1 MSPGH
6 AAQTPLTRWRST
18 RARHDADRRYAI
30 LGWIDRIAILVF
42 FVLILY
48 TLVGSTP
55 FQHEV
60 IDTARNTEGSSLNRY
75 IWFALLG
82 LSLPVLWARFTATLG
97 LLKAIWPLLLLYMW
111 FGLTTLWAIDPAAS
125 QRRFLSYSIALVI
138 ALAVTVGIRRSRTY
152 LATMAAACA
161 LVMLIDFASWIFLPS
176 LSMTK
181 LGLAGLHSQKNT
193 LGFIAMFS
201 SFVIAACALGQK
213 TLITRLLWWGMVAV
227 TLLVLAAS
235 QSKTSLI
242 LALSAFLLAPVITL
256 VARGSVALIWI
267 SVVMIPLVAVL
278 ALFLWLGICGISGI
292 DPMSPL
298 HGVTFTS
305 RTDVWSYVLSEIAKH
320 PWTGAGFGS
329 FWDIDP
335 ALQPSLRSGL
345 WFADIENNNVANEAH
360 NGYLDLT
367 VTTGYIGSI
376 GAILL
381 LARWIWLAF
390 RTLRTMPDTIGGH
403 LVTGPDKDLPLA
415 ILSTI
420 FLVFFAYHNLLES
433 SYFYASNYIGGLI
446 FLFFALKVE
455 QWNRDGK
462 VAAKNLRP
470 DRQRPLP
477 WRALRE
483 SALAGRS

>member
-1 MSPGH
+1 MSGH
-6 AAQTPLTRWRST
+6 AAQTPLTRWRFT
-18 RARHDADRRYAI
+18 KARHNAEHRYAI
-30 LGWIDRIAILVF
+30 LGWIDRLAILIF

-48 TLVGSTP
+48 TLVGNTP

-75 IWFALLG
+75 IWLVLLG
-82 LSLPVLWARFTATLG
+82 LSLPVLWSRFMETLG

-111 FGLTTLWAIDPAAS
+111 FGLTTLWAIDQAAS
-125 QRRFLSYSIALVI
+125 QRRFFSYCIALVI

-193 LGFIAMFS
+193 LGFIAMFA
-201 SFVIAACALGQK
+201 SFVIAAYALGQR
-213 TLITRLLWWGMVAV
+213 TLMPRLFWWGMAAV
-227 TLLVLAAS
+227 TLLVLVAS

-242 LALSAFLLAPVITL
+242 LAFSAFLLAPVIAFI
-256 VARGSVALIWI
+256 ARGSLALIQI
-267 SVVMIPLVAVL
+267 SIAMIPLAAAL
-278 ALFLWLGICGISGI
+278 ALFLWLGICNVSGI

-298 HGVTFTS
+298 HGITFTS
-305 RTDVWSYVLSEIAKH
+305 RTDVWSYVLSEIAKR

-345 WFADIENNNVANEAH
+345 WFGDLENNNVANEAH

-367 VTTGYIGSI
+367 ITTGYIGSI
-376 GAILL
+376 GAGLL
-381 LARWIWLAF
+381 LARWIWLSF
-390 RTLRTMPDTIGGH
+390 KTLRNMPDTISG
-403 LVTGPDKDLPLA
+403 DKAGSPAQDLPLA

-433 SYFYASNYIGGLI
+433 SYFYASNYIGGLV

-455 QWNRDGK
+455 QWNRNSK

-477 WRALRE
+477 WRGSRE
-483 SALAGRS
+483 SAIAGRP